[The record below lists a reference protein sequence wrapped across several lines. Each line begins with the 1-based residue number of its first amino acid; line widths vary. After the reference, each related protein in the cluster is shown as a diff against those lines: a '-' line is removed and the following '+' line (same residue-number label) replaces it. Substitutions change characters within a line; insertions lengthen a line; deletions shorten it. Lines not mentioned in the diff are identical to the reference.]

1 MAVAARPLVIAHR
14 GACGYL
20 PEHTLVAKA
29 LAFGQGADYLEQ
41 DVVATRDGEL
51 VVFHDLTLD
60 EVTDV
65 ATRFPGRQR
74 ADGHFYCRDFD
85 LGELKT
91 LGVGPRRRSGGELQH
106 PGRFP
111 ESGGR
116 FGIPTLAEEI
126 RFIRGLIQASGR
138 VVGIYPEIKDPA
150 WHRAAGI
157 DLGAQMLQ
165 LLESTACADPR
176 MPVFLQ
182 CFDPAELQ
190 RLRREF
196 NPQLPFVQ
204 LIGSDHGQPSER
216 ELETIA
222 GYAQAIGPSLKL
234 VYRGRTGKGAV
245 TTTLVDDAHRAGLL
259 VHPYT
264 FRSDDLPSGVA
275 NFDELLDL
283 FLRQLGVDG
292 LFTDFPDMARVFIDR
307 HLPA

>member
-1 MAVAARPLVIAHR
+1 MAAAVQPLVIAHR

-51 VVFHDLTLD
+51 VVFHDLSLD

-65 ATRFPGRQR
+65 ARRFPGRQR
-74 ADGHFYCRDFD
+74 TDGHFYCRDFD
-85 LGELKT
+85 LDELRT
-91 LGVGPRRRSGGELQH
+91 LGVGPRRGSDGGLH
-106 PGRFP
+106 YPGRFP

-126 RFIRGLIQASGR
+126 SFIRGLIHASGR
-138 VVGIYPEIKDPA
+138 IVGIYTEIKDPA
-150 WHRAAGI
+150 WHRAEGI
-157 DLGAQMLQ
+157 DLGARVLQ
-165 LLESTACADPR
+165 VLEATACGDAR
-176 MPVFLQ
+176 LPVFLQ
-182 CFDPAELQ
+182 CFDQAELQ

-196 NPQLPFVQ
+196 NSQLPFVQ
-204 LIGSDHGQPSER
+204 LIGSASGQPSAR
-216 ELETIA
+216 ELESIA
-222 GYAQAIGPSLKL
+222 GYAQAIGPSLQL
-234 VYRGRTGKGAV
+234 ICRGRAGQGTA

-264 FRSDDLPSGVA
+264 FRRDALPVGMA
-275 NFDELLDL
+275 NFEELLDL

-292 LFTDFPDMARVFIDR
+292 LFTDFPDLARIFIDR